1 MNIEL
6 KSEFKLIYKSLNN
19 DNSKKIF
26 KKIVKKWVEKL
37 KYYENNGNVFK
48 YNLYLNKINYN
59 IKKINSVLEMR
70 GGTNV
75 GVENTFLSMFNYI
88 FGEVI

>member
-1 MNIEL
+1 MVKYPDL

-70 GGTNV
+70 GGQ
-75 GVENTFLSMFNYI
+75 L
-88 FGEVI
+88 